1 VKKEMIP
8 ITSLPIR
15 KLIHS
20 SIKLKCVK
28 NTPLLASVTMEISV
42 NLHMDLMKLSGFQQ
56 INILE
61 RKNAPNIGI
70 KAHALM
76 EQDANSAIVTLRMK
90 H

>member
-1 VKKEMIP
+1 
-8 ITSLPIR
+8 
-15 KLIHS
+15 
-20 SIKLKCVK
+20 
-28 NTPLLASVTMEISV
+28 MEISV